1 MSRFMGVRLMAVFS
15 DTDIF
20 VVLWNADDEL
30 RARSKEL
37 MKPALKSEFGR
48 VYTSDYGI
56 DEAITTAL
64 VRTRRHNLAVD
75 VGKHITESPRITKLL
90 VEKDSFEKSME
101 KIQTF
106 MDKPL
111 SFTDCTSLA
120 LMEKSRIT
128 QIASF
133 DSGFDGL
140 AQRIY

>member
-1 MSRFMGVRLMAVFS
+1 MGVRLMAVFS
-15 DTDIF
+15 DTGIF

-75 VGKHITESPRITKLL
+75 VGKYITESPRITKLL
-90 VEKDSFEKSME
+90 VEKDSFEKSMQ
-101 KIQTF
+101 KIQNVY
-106 MDKPL
+106 
-111 SFTDCTSLA
+111 
-120 LMEKSRIT
+120 
-128 QIASF
+128 
-133 DSGFDGL
+133 G
-140 AQRIY
+140 